1 MNEGVKLSDWHTDQI
16 EYLAR
21 CGSEE
26 MLLRR
31 LEQQAAELGFEYFA
45 FGIRS
50 PLPLTRPRV
59 VVHNNYP
66 ADWQRRYVEQGY
78 LSTDP
83 SIIKALRSSLPVIWS
98 ERLFSEN
105 IQLWEE
111 ARSCRL
117 KFGWAQSR
125 IDGNGIQ
132 SLLTLARSDR
142 AIPQEEVVSKAHRLL
157 WLVSLLH
164 QRFLD
169 TLGGTLVPELPAK
182 LVEREVEVLRWTAE
196 GKTSADIAEI
206 LRISERTVNF
216 HLNNA
221 SAKLGTCNKTAAS
234 VKAALLGLIW

>member
-1 MNEGVKLSDWHTDQI
+1 MSDWQTDQI
-16 EYLAR
+16 ERLAR
-21 CGSEE
+21 CDNEE
-26 MLLRR
+26 TLLRR
-31 LEQQAAELGFEYFA
+31 LAELAAELGFEFFA

-66 ADWQRRYVEQGY
+66 AEWQQRYVEQGY
-78 LSTDP
+78 LSVDP

-98 ERLFSEN
+98 ETLFAEN
-105 IQLWEE
+105 IHLWEE
-111 ARSCRL
+111 ARACRL
-117 KFGWAQSR
+117 KFGCAQSR
-125 IDGNGIQ
+125 VDGNGVQ

-142 AIPQEEVVSKAHRLL
+142 EIAREEVDSKAHRLQ

-169 TLGGTLVPELPAK
+169 TLGSTLVPELTVK
-182 LVEREVEVLRWTAE
+182 LAEREVEVLRWTAE